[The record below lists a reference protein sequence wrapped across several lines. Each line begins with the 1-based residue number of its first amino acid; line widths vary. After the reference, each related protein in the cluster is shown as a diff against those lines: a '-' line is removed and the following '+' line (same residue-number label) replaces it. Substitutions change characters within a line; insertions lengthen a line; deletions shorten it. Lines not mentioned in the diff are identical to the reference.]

1 MERQHKPARVEM
13 KEQLVKDL
21 RGVDIFAGLSNYELE
36 PIAEICRQRIYHAG
50 ELCAIQGETT
60 DELRIVN
67 AGKVAIELRIE
78 VAPYTQTLRITTL
91 TGGNAFAYC
100 SLSSLREPYEFIASG
115 RCLGEAQI
123 ISIKASDL
131 QRIFG
136 ERPSIE
142 RVVMRN
148 MATVM
153 CSRLKDSMTQ
163 LVCLV
168 AEMIKQGKYTVD

>member
-1 MERQHKPARVEM
+1 MERQSKQAKVDT
-13 KEQLVKDL
+13 KEQLIKDL
-21 RGVDIFAGLSNYELE
+21 RSVDIFGGLSNYELE

-60 DELRIVN
+60 DGLHIVN

-91 TGGNAFAYC
+91 TGGNTFAYC
-100 SLSSLREPYEFIASG
+100 SLREPCEFIASG

-123 ISIKASDL
+123 ISIKTSDL
-131 QRIFG
+131 QRIFK

-142 RVVMRN
+142 RIMMKN
-148 MATVM
+148 LATVM
-153 CSRLKDSMTQ
+153 CSRLKDNMTQ
-163 LVCLV
+163 LLCLV
-168 AEMIKQGKYTVD
+168 AEMIKQGK

>member
-1 MERQHKPARVEM
+1 MERQHRQARVDT
-13 KEQLVKDL
+13 KEQLIKDL

-36 PIAEICRQRIYHAG
+36 QIAGICRQRIYHAG

-78 VAPYTQTLRITTL
+78 VAPYTQTLRLATL

-100 SLSSLREPYEFIASG
+100 SLREPYEFIASG

-131 QRIFG
+131 KRIFR

-142 RVVMRN
+142 RVMMRD
-148 MATVM
+148 MAAVM

-168 AEMIKQGKYTVD
+168 AEMIKQGK